1 VLRKAGLK
9 VDTVSAVFLTGG
21 ATRMPSVQQTIAA
34 AIPNGR
40 LIAGD
45 VFGSVAKGLALD
57 AARRFAD

>member
-1 VLRKAGLK
+1 MRVRATAGPRK
-9 VDTVSAVFLTGG
+9 
-21 ATRMPSVQQTIAA
+21 QTIAA

-57 AARRFAD
+57 AARRFAER